1 MVSSKQLARFV
12 GEAERAGAKI
22 VLVGDPEQLQPIQ
35 AGAAFRAVAER
46 VGFAELE
53 GVRRQGEDW
62 QRQASQDLARHRT
75 REGLEAYAER
85 DGVLFSQTRDEARGE
100 IVRDVL
106 KDMSERPDGSRIV
119 LAHRR
124 ADVRE
129 LNGAIRAARQEGGE
143 LLGERSYATND
154 GERHFAPGD
163 RVLFLENNRDLGVK
177 NGMLGTV
184 QGAEEGRLV
193 ARLDNAQGPGLG
205 REVSV
210 STADYAA
217 IDHGY
222 ATTIHKSQGAT
233 VDRAYVLSSGSMD
246 RHLTYV
252 AMTRHRE
259 EATLYAG
266 RDEFKDLQGLSE
278 RLGRAGLKETT
289 LDYARDFAEQR
300 GMADRLGVSSEIV
313 IPVRAESDAQRAK
326 EREGESA
333 ARPSELSLEGAP
345 REKHSSAP
353 RRTARSCGRMA
364 RPRKPRSLARERL
377 RRRARASVRTSARKR
392 RRREARKRR
401 SGSRLRHP
409 STPSGCRLSPW
420 RRSSPSTRRR
430 APPKPAK
437 LLRRRKRAAPWRP
450 SARGPR
456 RSESGWRKSNCSKSR
471 AASARSCGSVPTIMG
486 MNAEFSKMDWR
497 PAWET
502 SQTAARGWKK
512 SAR

>member
-1 MVSSKQLARFV
+1 MRLTPR
-12 GEAERAGAKI
+12 GTGC
-22 VLVGDPEQLQPIQ
+22 G
-35 AGAAFRAVAER
+35 FRE
-46 VGFAELE
+46 
-53 GVRRQGEDW
+53 
-62 QRQASQDLARHRT
+62 
-75 REGLEAYAER
+75 
-85 DGVLFSQTRDEARGE
+85 TRDEARGE

-154 GERHFAPGD
+154 GERRFAPGD

-184 QGAEEGRLV
+184 QEAEEGRLV
-193 ARLDNAQGPGLG
+193 ARLDTAQGPGLG

-259 EATLYAG
+259 AATLYAG
-266 RDEFKDLQGLSE
+266 RDEFEDLQGLSE

-313 IPVRAESDAQRAK
+313 VPARAESDAQRAK
-326 EREGESA
+326 EFDREGA
-333 ARPSELSLEGAP
+333 ARPSELSAEGGARETQPRAAP
-345 REKHSSAP
+345 DREKLRAYGEAAKAAF
-353 RRTARSCGRMA
+353 ARSREVAAGGRGRASGRA
-364 RPRKPRSLARERL
+364 RANAGAARSARDGAAAGFAVP
-377 RRRARASVRTSARKR
+377 RRRADAGYRPGG
-392 RRREARKRR
+392 EARLLQGAGRR
-401 SGSRLRHP
+401 Q
-409 STPSGCRLSPW
+409 SP
-420 RRSSPSTRRR
+420 RSFCASE
-430 APPKPAK
+430 
-437 LLRRRKRAAPWRP
+437 KRAAPWRP
-450 SARGPR
+450 SACGPR

-471 AASARSCGSVPTIMG
+471 TASARSCGSVPTITG
-486 MNAEFSKMDWR
+486 MNADFSRMDWR

-502 SQTAARGWKK
+502 SRTAARGWKK
-512 SAR
+512 SAG

>member
-1 MVSSKQLARFV
+1 VR
-12 GEAERAGAKI
+12 
-22 VLVGDPEQLQPIQ
+22 
-35 AGAAFRAVAER
+35 
-46 VGFAELE
+46 FAE
-53 GVRRQGEDW
+53 
-62 QRQASQDLARHRT
+62 T
-75 REGLEAYAER
+75 RG
-85 DGVLFSQTRDEARGE
+85 EARGE

-154 GERHFAPGD
+154 GERRFAPGD

-184 QGAEEGRLV
+184 HEAEEGRVV
-193 ARLDNAQGPGLG
+193 ARLDTAQGPGLG

-259 EATLYAG
+259 EARLYAG
-266 RDEFKDLQGLSE
+266 RDEFKDLQGLSA

-300 GMADRLGVSSEIV
+300 GLADRLGVSSEIV
-313 IPVRAESDAQRAK
+313 VPGRAESDAQRAK
-326 EREGESA
+326 ESDRDGA
-333 ARPSELSLEGAP
+333 ARPSELSAEGAARETQSRAAPDREKLRAYGEAAKAAFARSREVAAEGGERGAEERQEERAQTSAP
-345 REKHSSAP
+345 REVQETKREQASPSLDAE
-353 RRTARSCGRMA
+353 RMQA
-364 RPRKPRSLARERL
+364 IAQEAKLAFYKEQGAAKAREAFAQGEA
-377 RRRARASVRTSARKR
+377 RRAMEAERVRAEAEQKR
-392 RRREARKRR
+392 VAEEQLLKEQNRERNVMRQR
-401 SGSRLRHP
+401 SQ
-409 STPSGCRLSPW
+409 
-420 RRSSPSTRRR
+420 
-430 APPKPAK
+430 
-437 LLRRRKRAAPWRP
+437 
-450 SARGPR
+450 
-456 RSESGWRKSNCSKSR
+456 
-471 AASARSCGSVPTIMG
+471 
-486 MNAEFSKMDWR
+486 
-497 PAWET
+497 
-502 SQTAARGWKK
+502 SQGHER
-512 SAR
+512 

>member
-1 MVSSKQLARFV
+1 MFC
-12 GEAERAGAKI
+12 
-22 VLVGDPEQLQPIQ
+22 
-35 AGAAFRAVAER
+35 
-46 VGFAELE
+46 
-53 GVRRQGEDW
+53 
-62 QRQASQDLARHRT
+62 
-75 REGLEAYAER
+75 
-85 DGVLFSQTRDEARGE
+85 
-100 IVRDVL
+100 

-154 GERHFAPGD
+154 GARHFAPGD

-184 QGAEEGRLV
+184 QEAEEGRLV
-193 ARLDNAQGPGLG
+193 ARLDTAQGPGLG

-259 EATLYAG
+259 AATLYAG
-266 RDEFKDLQGLSE
+266 RDEFEDLQGLSE

-313 IPVRAESDAQRAK
+313 VPARAESDAQRAK
-326 EREGESA
+326 ESDREGA
-333 ARPSELSLEGAP
+333 ARPSELSAEGAARETQPRAAPDREKLRAYGEAAKAAFARSREVAAEGAEERQDERAQTSAP
-345 REKHSSAP
+345 REAQETERQQASPSLDAE
-353 RRTARSCGRMA
+353 RMQA
-364 RPRKPRSLARERL
+364 IAQGK
-377 RRRARASVRTSARKR
+377 
-392 RRREARKRR
+392 
-401 SGSRLRHP
+401 
-409 STPSGCRLSPW
+409 
-420 RRSSPSTRRR
+420 RSSPSTRNR

-437 LLRRRKRAAPWRP
+437 LLRKEKRAAPWRP
-450 SARGPR
+450 SACGPR
-456 RSESGWRKSNCSKSR
+456 RNESGWRKSNCSKSR
-471 AASARSCGSVPTIMG
+471 TASARSCGSVPRATG

-497 PAWET
+497 PAWAT
-502 SQTAARGWKK
+502 SRTAARGWKK
-512 SAR
+512 SAG